1 MTFTKHWEKYFKTIF
16 FVKRRMIFKIFRF
29 MSHTYQLSECFVEN
43 QNRINGFK
51 LYGTAENGSVLSIYN
66 DTSPTPN
73 RNEIFIDYSHMLD
86 VPIKVITIKGPNT
99 GQRILTLCEVFV
111 YGMLNDFSD

>member
-1 MTFTKHWEKYFKTIF
+1 
-16 FVKRRMIFKIFRF
+16 MIFKIFRF